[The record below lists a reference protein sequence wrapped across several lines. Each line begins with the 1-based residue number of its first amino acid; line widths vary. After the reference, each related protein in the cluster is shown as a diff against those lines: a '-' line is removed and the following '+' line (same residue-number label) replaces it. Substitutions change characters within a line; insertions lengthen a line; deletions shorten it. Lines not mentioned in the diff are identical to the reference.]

1 MQEEQRRVAKG
12 GMTRIRDFQGH
23 LRPFFFFRCS
33 HLFLLIPQ
41 PEVEAT
47 FPQES
52 QHSHLFAAFF

>member
-1 MQEEQRRVAKG
+1 
-12 GMTRIRDFQGH
+12 MTRIRDFQGH

-41 PEVEAT
+41 PEVEAP

-52 QHSHLFAAFF
+52 QHGHLFAAFF